1 MNLISVLIIDDHPI
15 VLEGTKALFQ
25 RLDDMYIETE
35 VNPENV
41 LNKLHHQHYD
51 IFLIDINMS
60 VLNGISLAANI
71 RAQQK
76 DARIILY
83 TGEDIRSYYPL
94 IIEKKVDGILSKTAS
109 QERIFQTIRSIVQG
123 DLVLPIDF
131 IDYISKKMQNKYD
144 YLKLTNKEKM
154 LMNMLIEGYTNKLIA
169 EKLGVAQRT
178 AERYLSQ
185 LFSLLD
191 VASRGE
197 AIELVKQKKLM

>member
-25 RLDDMYIETE
+25 KLDDMYIETE
-35 VNPENV
+35 GNPENV
-41 LNKLHHQHYD
+41 LNKIQQQHYD
-51 IFLIDINMS
+51 VFLIDINMS

-71 RAQQK
+71 KAQQK
-76 DARIILY
+76 NARIILY

-94 IIEKKVDGILSKTAS
+94 IVEKKVDGILSKTAS
-109 QERIFQTIRSIVQG
+109 QERVIQTIRSTVHG
-123 DLVLPIDF
+123 DLVLPFDF

-144 YLKLTNKEKM
+144 NLKLTNKEKL
-154 LMNMLIEGYTNKLIA
+154 LMNMVIEGYTNKLIA

-191 VASRGE
+191 VTSRGE

>member
-25 RLDDMYIETE
+25 KLDDMYIETE
-35 VNPENV
+35 GNPENV
-41 LNKLHHQHYD
+41 LNKIQQQHYD
-51 IFLIDINMS
+51 VFLIDINMS
-60 VLNGISLAANI
+60 ILNGISLASNI
-71 RAQQK
+71 KVQQK
-76 DARIILY
+76 NARIILY

-109 QERIFQTIRSIVQG
+109 QERVIQTIRSTVHG
-123 DLVLPIDF
+123 DLVLPDDF

-144 YLKLTNKEKM
+144 NLKLTNKEKQ
-154 LMNMLIEGYTNKLIA
+154 LMSLVIEGYTNKLIA

-191 VASRGE
+191 VTSRGE